1 VAVLV
6 AFPAVLPA
14 GTRNDRE
21 PSRSVSGAGQGYRYD
36 LNTLKTITGLPTANH
51 QWGAGAGARATP
63 GQRNAMTTVVQWLGA
78 ASLPHRCSTS
88 GLYHHYHHYHH
99 HLHHHFGLPCS
110 CALHSRLSATP
121 SCFSQSS
128 KFLSTASLETVPVLS
143 TRPRNFPRRT
153 RHYSQNSG
161 ASLPKSSCGLR
172 SEPST
177 GKQSPSQ
184 TIAGIAR

>member
-1 VAVLV
+1 MQSVAVLV

-21 PSRSVSGAGQGYRYD
+21 PSRSVSGAPRACRYN
-36 LNTLKTITGLPTANH
+36 LNTISVITGPPTANR

-63 GQRNAMTTVVQWLGA
+63 AQRNAMTTVVQWLGA
-78 ASLPHRCSTS
+78 ASLPHRCSTF
-88 GLYHHYHHYHH
+88 GLYHHY

-110 CALHSRLSATP
+110 CALHSRLSTTP

-128 KFLSTASLETVPVLS
+128 NILSTALLETVPILP
-143 TRPRNFPRRT
+143 PRSRNIPRRT

-161 ASLPKSSCGLR
+161 ASLPKRYC
-172 SEPST
+172 
-177 GKQSPSQ
+177 
-184 TIAGIAR
+184 